1 MSTISCKNNLS
12 EKSDSE
18 LWIDLKE
25 GNPNALNSLFY
36 RFYNDLFFYGK
47 KLCNDDNHIIDT
59 IQDIFANLWENK
71 KKLSEVVHIKAYIF
85 KIFRNKLLKTSNKYI
100 VNTLL
105 PDDNK
110 LEKEFIISHE
120 DIIVEY
126 ETKTRTTKIITTLLE
141 ALTDKQREIIYLK
154 FYCNLSNSEISQS
167 LSIEKQ
173 SVSNLLN
180 RTFNTLREKL
190 NKNNLFSLFM
200 YLIFFK
206 FWNFLGI
213 NEFF

>member
-1 MSTISCKNNLS
+1 MSTISVQN
-12 EKSDSE
+12 KSDSE
-18 LWIDLKE
+18 LWIDLKK

-85 KIFRNKLLKTSNKYI
+85 KIFRNNLLKTSNKYI

-190 NKNNLFSLFM
+190 NKNNLLSLFM
-200 YLIFFK
+200 HLIFFK

>member
-1 MSTISCKNNLS
+1 MNTISCKNNLS

-25 GNPNALNSLFY
+25 NNPDALNSLFH
-36 RFYNDLFFYGK
+36 RFYNDLYFYGK
-47 KLCNDDNHIIDT
+47 KLSTDDNHVIDT
-59 IQDIFANLWENK
+59 IQDIFANLWENRS
-71 KKLSEVVHIKAYIF
+71 KLSNVIHVKAYIF
-85 KIFRNKLLKTSNKYI
+85 RIFRNKLLKTSNKNI

-141 ALTDKQREIIYLK
+141 DLTDKQREIIYLK

-190 NKNNLFSLFM
+190 NKNN
-200 YLIFFK
+200 
-206 FWNFLGI
+206 
-213 NEFF
+213 